1 MSETHSPRGLLL
13 VVSGP
18 SGVGKGTMVARLRE
32 TQPELGL
39 SISWTTRAP
48 RPGEQE
54 GVHYF
59 YRSPEAFERLAQN
72 GGFLE
77 HARFGANRYGTPRS
91 YVEGMLRAGQ
101 DVLLEIEVQGALQV
115 KRQDPRAI
123 LIFVL
128 PPSLPELES
137 RLAGRATESPEVVAK
152 RLARAHEELMFVPM
166 YDYAIVNDDLDA
178 AVARLDAVVL
188 AERCRAHRAALPA

>member
-1 MSETHSPRGLLL
+1 MSESQAPRGLLL

-32 TQPELGL
+32 SQPQLGL

-54 GVHYF
+54 GSHYF
-59 YRSPEAFERLAQN
+59 FRSAEAFERLAQN

-77 HARFGANRYGTPRS
+77 HARFGANRYGTPRA
-91 YVEGMLRAGQ
+91 YAEGLLRQGR
-101 DVLLEIEVQGALQV
+101 DMLLEIEVQGALQV

-128 PPSLPELES
+128 PPSWSELES
-137 RLAGRATESPEVVAK
+137 RLRGRATEEEAVVAK
-152 RLARAHEELMFVPM
+152 RLARAREELMFVPM
-166 YDYAIVNDDLDA
+166 YDYAIVNDELDA
-178 AVARLDAVVL
+178 AVARLEAVVL
-188 AERCRAHRAALPA
+188 AERTRAHRAHLPF